1 MSEMT
6 TSKTSKGTALKTD
19 ASSGIAD
26 GFVRYLGGF
35 EHLHWLF
42 SQSGPRAFA
51 LAMEVTGTTTVKQ
64 WRAALDALQLSQPFF
79 SVLIDVDDDNRPYFR
94 RVDGS
99 PIPMRVLDGKFA
111 VSWEGEMGKEV
122 SRMIPADHAPP
133 SSNSSHPRS
142 GSFRLHHQSSSLD
155 Q

>member
-1 MSEMT
+1 
-6 TSKTSKGTALKTD
+6 
-19 ASSGIAD
+19 
-26 GFVRYLGGF
+26 LGGF

-51 LAMEVTGTTTVKQ
+51 HAMEVTGTTTVKQ

-94 RVDGS
+94 RVNSS

-111 VSWEGEMGKEV
+111 ASWEDEMGKEV
-122 SRMIPADHAPP
+122 STMIPAMRTVTRA
-133 SSNSSHPRS
+133 SRS
-142 GSFRLHHQSSSLD
+142 IARSSSRGQSACRPGPHRSSPRRTPTRSVLSPTCPRCVAP
-155 Q
+155 

>member
-1 MSEMT
+1 MT
-6 TSKTSKGTALKTD
+6 TSKTSKGTAPITD
-19 ASSGIAD
+19 ASSGITD
-26 GFVRYLGGF
+26 GFIRYLGGF

-94 RVDGS
+94 QLMAHPFQCECS
-99 PIPMRVLDGKFA
+99 T
-111 VSWEGEMGKEV
+111 VSL
-122 SRMIPADHAPP
+122 P
-133 SSNSSHPRS
+133 
-142 GSFRLHHQSSSLD
+142 
-155 Q
+155 